1 MFFIYQ
7 LSLDAFKIKSQEC
20 CDSCLQFQVLPI
32 WQKWPC
38 SLPPNFWHFA
48 ATLKRK
54 KASKAAIC
62 NEATPASSKM
72 QQLDFFGLVLFGSSS
87 WNYIWQKKNRRSSN
101 FELKSAPLLFIIV
114 RVLRTGFLTVMRFD
128 WEFTKSFWQFFC
140 SFGGRGGFNWVPFT
154 FLSITLVPWSTA
166 LKKYYR
172 KVLGA
177 SRFKPWAAGWEAR
190 TCVLC
195 RPLYFCT

>member
-72 QQLDFFGLVLFGSSS
+72 QQLDFFGLVL
-87 WNYIWQKKNRRSSN
+87 
-101 FELKSAPLLFIIV
+101 SAPAPEITSDRKGIGEAQTLNSNLRHCFSLLSGSCERDFWRWCVLTGNSQIV
-114 RVLRTGFLTVMRFD
+114 LD
-128 WEFTKSFWQFFC
+128 NFF
-140 SFGGRGGFNWVPFT
+140 V
-154 FLSITLVPWSTA
+154 
-166 LKKYYR
+166 
-172 KVLGA
+172 VLGA
-177 SRFKPWAAGWEAR
+177 GGDSIGSHSLF
-190 TCVLC
+190 
-195 RPLYFCT
+195 